1 MEEILRSTVHN
12 DNKSSYKLE
21 LKRSSSNTLYVVIEQ
36 KVYSGMYEQKD
47 LIKFRTS
54 SLASI
59 IQVLTDIQN
68 EIPKYITVKKSR
80 LNPVNRQELIRRYLN
95 KGLEIETLAVQFD
108 SSVDE
113 IKRILISE
121 GVVITSNKI
130 PVEKPRKLWRR
141 KKKSGR

>member
-21 LKRSSSNTLYVVIEQ
+21 LKRSSSKTLYVVIEQ

-68 EIPKYITVKKSR
+68 EIPKYITVKKSK

-95 KGLEIETLAVQFD
+95 KGLEIETLAVQFG

-130 PVEKPRKLWRR
+130 PVEKPRKFWRR

>member
-12 DNKSSYKLE
+12 DGKSAYNLE
-21 LKRSSSNTLYVVIEQ
+21 LRRNSSDQLYVVIEQ
-36 KVYSGMYEQKD
+36 KVYSGLYEEKEV
-47 LIKFRTS
+47 LKIRPS

-68 EIPKYITVKKSR
+68 EIPKYLTLKKSR
-80 LNPVNRQELIRRYLN
+80 YKQINRQELIRRYLN

-108 SSVDE
+108 STVDE
-113 IKRILISE
+113 IKQIFISE
-121 GVVITSNKI
+121 GIVITSNKI
-130 PVEKPRKLWRR
+130 PEKESRRFWRR

>member
-95 KGLEIETLAVQFD
+95 KGLEIETLAVQFN

-130 PVEKPRKLWRR
+130 PVEKPRKFWRR